1 MTSHTP
7 VQAQSAPLRFSTK
20 FTYGLG
26 HMGWVMPSTLQAIF
40 QLFFLT
46 SVAGLN
52 PARAGM
58 VLLIAKIWDALNDPL
73 VGWLSDRTD
82 SRWGKRYPWII
93 LGAVPFGICFF
104 LLWHVPQFG
113 NGSHQGLLFWY
124 YVVVAILFDTAST
137 AVALPYLAL
146 APELTQNYTER
157 TSLISFQAAFTS
169 GAVTIALILAQIIFA
184 TVADTDNQYQVLG
197 GVCGVLSVL
206 IIYFSVWRLQ
216 KLRRQ
221 TERSQSNGSFSS
233 PASGVPISSLSQ
245 FRSIAQNRPFLYILG
260 IFLSA
265 QVALQL
271 SGSMLPYFIVTW
283 MGEAE
288 QTIAQVA
295 ILSSVMTI
303 LMFWIWHQLRNQLDK
318 RMIFLLAIPFWVL
331 ARIAAVL
338 LQPDQMGWLLG
349 LIIVAAIGV
358 SGCLLVP
365 YAMLP
370 DAIDL
375 DELQNG
381 QRREGV
387 FYGFM
392 TLLQKLSLAIAL
404 FCTGQALNW
413 AGFVPTVT
421 GQPIPPQ
428 PDAALV
434 MIRWIYGP
442 IPALIGI
449 GCFILAYFYPL
460 TRTAHAEILLRLQ
473 ARDQVSN

>member
-7 VQAQSAPLRFSTK
+7 VQTSSAPLQFSTK
-20 FTYGLG
+20 LTYGLG
-26 HMGWVMPSTLQAIF
+26 HMGWVMPGTIQAIF

-52 PARAGM
+52 PSRAGM
-58 VLLIAKIWDALNDPL
+58 VLLIAKTWDALNDPL
-73 VGWLSDRTD
+73 VGWLSDRTH
-82 SRWGKRYPWII
+82 SRWGRRYPWIV
-93 LGAVPFGICFF
+93 LGAIPFGVFFF
-104 LLWHVPQFG
+104 LLWCVPQFG
-113 NGSHQGLLFWY
+113 TGSNQSLLFWY
-124 YVVVAILFDTAST
+124 YVIVAILFDTAFT
-137 AVALPYLAL
+137 AVTLPYLAL
-146 APELTQNYTER
+146 APELTQDYAER

-169 GAVTIALILAQIIFA
+169 VAATIALILAQFVFA
-184 TVADTDNQYQVLG
+184 TVANADHKYMILG
-197 GVCGVLSVL
+197 GVCGALSVGV
-206 IIYFSVWRLQ
+206 IYLGVWGIQ
-216 KLRRQ
+216 RQ
-221 TERSQSNGSFSS
+221 TRRSQPIESFPS
-233 PASGVPISSLSQ
+233 PASSVPTSGLSQ
-245 FRSIAQNRPFLYILG
+245 FRSILQNRPFLYILG
-260 IFLSA
+260 IFLCA
-265 QVALQL
+265 QVALQT

-295 ILSSVMTI
+295 TSSSVMII
-303 LMFWIWHQLRNQLDK
+303 LMFWIWHRLRHQLDK
-318 RMIFLLAIPFWVL
+318 RTVFLLAIPFWVI
-331 ARIAAVL
+331 ARSATVL
-338 LQPDQMGWLLG
+338 LQPGQIGWLLG
-349 LIIVAAIGV
+349 LVVMAAIGV
-358 SGCLLVP
+358 SVCLMVP

-370 DAIDL
+370 DVIDL
-375 DELQNG
+375 DELQHG

-404 FCTGQALNW
+404 FLTGQALDW
-413 AGFVPTVT
+413 AGFIPTVT

-428 PDAALV
+428 PDAVLV

-473 ARDQVSN
+473 ARYQASDQT